1 MSSSRMT
8 AVQSVYIEPQKQIV
22 RFTIVGLGVLLALC
36 CAPVFAGVEFTGC
49 TDGPDG
55 SVTCNTEPTGNT
67 LTDEMDARFDLDSE
81 ASPGWSE
88 FNPDQ
93 GFDDDFGDNET

>member
-1 MSSSRMT
+1 MT
-8 AVQSVYIEPQKQIV
+8 AVQSVYIEPQKQKG
-22 RFTIVGLGVLLALC
+22 RFSILGLGLLLAHC
-36 CAPVFAGVEFTGC
+36 SAPVFAGVEFTGC

-67 LTDEMDARFDLDSE
+67 LTDEIDARFDLDSE
-81 ASPGWSE
+81 ASPSWSE

>member
-1 MSSSRMT
+1 MT
-8 AVQSVYIEPQKQIV
+8 AVQSVYIEPQKQIG
-22 RFTIVGLGVLLALC
+22 RFSILGLGLLLALC
-36 CAPVFAGVEFTGC
+36 SAPVFAGVEFTGC

-67 LTDEMDARFDLDSE
+67 LTDEIDARFDLDSE